1 MCTDRMHFQKGSS
14 HKTDLCQY
22 QYLDLC
28 QQWNTIKSSYQESEN
43 KRKNKKRLQSST
55 MQKFSTHFIYNM
67 LMDFYQNEEIVHK
80 QKKSLLGILKG
91 GLQYCAGYDACG
103 DTLSTVGD
111 VQYHEG
117 IS

>member
-22 QYLDLC
+22 QHLDLC

-67 LMDFYQNEEIVHK
+67 LMDYYQNEEIVNK
-80 QKKSLLGILKG
+80 QKKSLLGILKENQHIERDEYKRFIIKDKH
-91 GLQYCAGYDACG
+91 LAC
-103 DTLSTVGD
+103 S
-111 VQYHEG
+111 Q
-117 IS
+117 